1 MKRITT
7 LLLAAVIIAMPSCK
21 NNNKANQQQDD
32 DYSQAT
38 SQELTAEALEVDMA
52 NLIESAKKIKA
63 VPFIKSQKDGKL
75 VLSDK
80 EKMVKPDYLTAPEAA
95 AELVT
100 LNQKYRAIGILTSDK
115 SIAELYDM
123 PVTGYSE
130 NILKLLTDIN
140 DPALTEFYTL
150 PSLDIESNKEAFS
163 IFVDDEAKA
172 GRLNYFWEGVSA
184 GLVEQVFILTRDIDK
199 FMPMFNDDLASDIS
213 FNFVCVHDGLTKTVD
228 ATPEM
233 AGLNEILEPL
243 YVINA
248 VTVDQLKA
256 QLTELKDTIA
266 AAREKLLK

>member
-7 LLLAAVIIAMPSCK
+7 LLLAAVIMAMPSCK

-100 LNQKYRAIGILTSDK
+100 LNQKYRAVGILTSDK

-130 NILKLLTDIN
+130 NILKLLTDIKN
-140 DPALTEFYTL
+140 YTYKRVHSRHIYSKYRIHSKL
-150 PSLDIESNKEAFS
+150 RICCQNSNSS
-163 IFVDDEAKA
+163 IF
-172 GRLNYFWEGVSA
+172 RIIIIYRR
-184 GLVEQVFILTRDIDK
+184 T
-199 FMPMFNDDLASDIS
+199 
-213 FNFVCVHDGLTKTVD
+213 
-228 ATPEM
+228 
-233 AGLNEILEPL
+233 
-243 YVINA
+243 
-248 VTVDQLKA
+248 
-256 QLTELKDTIA
+256 
-266 AAREKLLK
+266 